1 MKIRFAKFGQL
12 QETKQTDIFAV
23 INQFVNVAK
32 SHAARTFLLFLGSQT
47 ASKLRRRNLI
57 SAIRPIRSTLIR
69 HETEL
74 FVWTGKFLKTELF
87 ENDSITIVMRFSQW
101 RFPQTEI

>member
-32 SHAARTFLLFLGSQT
+32 SHAARTFLLFLGSQA

-57 SAIRPIRSTLIR
+57 SAIRVIRSILIR
-69 HETEL
+69 QETEL
-74 FVWTGKFLKTELF
+74 KKTTLFKLEEF
-87 ENDSITIVMRFSQW
+87 ENVGYYFSCG
-101 RFPQTEI
+101 RDKF